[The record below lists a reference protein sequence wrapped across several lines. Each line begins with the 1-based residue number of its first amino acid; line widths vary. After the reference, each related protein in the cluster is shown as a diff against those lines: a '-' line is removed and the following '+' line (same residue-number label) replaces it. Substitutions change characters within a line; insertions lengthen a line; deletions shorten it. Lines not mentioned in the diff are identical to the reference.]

1 MGRECLKIAS
11 TRTRLSG
18 DEVKSGIFHQ
28 GISWAVGKTSGTNIE
43 FLYDMKD
50 LIAYAPL
57 YIKHI
62 FDDLKNHK
70 LAISI
75 PAEAY
80 FSSKLRDD
88 GGLVKQMIDSIKASF
103 PELADIKVLPQ
114 GVSALNYLVNDN
126 KINIENGNIL
136 IIDGGFN
143 TVNSSVVMPNGEGL
157 YTETYFDEL
166 GVFNLLTDF
175 FRKELM
181 VKYAETTSNPQ
192 MLKKAFLDERVE
204 AGFSSFNVS
213 NEKNRA
219 IEAFVTKL
227 ITRVTSDLKKKNVS
241 FDQFAFVGG
250 LSYYIKREN
259 IETTKPFYVPAEN
272 GEFLTL
278 LGMAELVGN
287 NYDLLDLGFGD
298 AKFSKRISS

>member
-1 MGRECLKIAS
+1 MGRECSKIAS

-18 DEVKSGIFHQ
+18 DEVKSGIVHQ
-28 GISWAVGKTSGTNIE
+28 GISWSIGKTSGTNIE
-43 FLYDMKD
+43 SLYDMKD

-88 GGLVKQMIDSIKASF
+88 GGLVKQLIDSIKSCI

-114 GVSALNYLVNDN
+114 GVSALNYLVNDK

-175 FRKELM
+175 FKKELM

-192 MLKKAFLDERVE
+192 MLKKAFLEEKVD

-213 NEKNRA
+213 NEKSRA

-250 LSYYIKREN
+250 LSYYIKPEN
-259 IETTKPFYVPAEN
+259 IETTKPFYVPSDK

-278 LGMAELVGN
+278 LGMAELVGDD
-287 NYDLLDLGFGD
+287 YDLLDLGFGD

>member
-1 MGRECLKIAS
+1 MGDSLKEDSNKNGSSCAPTFTVKHKGIHDREENVQKVRVLAHGYQ
-11 TRTRLSG
+11 G
-18 DEVKSGIFHQ
+18 DEVKVVLFIKEL
-28 GISWAVGKTSGTNIE
+28 VGPLAKRVAQILNHCMTWKI
-43 FLYDMKD
+43 

-88 GGLVKQMIDSIKASF
+88 GGLVKQLIDSIKSCI

-114 GVSALNYLVNDN
+114 GVSALNYLVNDK

-175 FRKELM
+175 FKKELM

-192 MLKKAFLDERVE
+192 MLKKHF
-204 AGFSSFNVS
+204 
-213 NEKNRA
+213 
-219 IEAFVTKL
+219 
-227 ITRVTSDLKKKNVS
+227 
-241 FDQFAFVGG
+241 
-250 LSYYIKREN
+250 
-259 IETTKPFYVPAEN
+259 
-272 GEFLTL
+272 
-278 LGMAELVGN
+278 
-287 NYDLLDLGFGD
+287 
-298 AKFSKRISS
+298 